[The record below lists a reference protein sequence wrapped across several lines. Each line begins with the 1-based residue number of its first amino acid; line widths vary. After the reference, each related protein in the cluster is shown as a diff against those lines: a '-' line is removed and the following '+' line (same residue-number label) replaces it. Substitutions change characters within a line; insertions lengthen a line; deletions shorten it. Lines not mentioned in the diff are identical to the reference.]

1 MGRSK
6 TQKAKSKFR
15 QSIMIPERRFPQ
27 WTGLRRGSLFCHR
40 REREDGSQLTLT
52 VLEVIEDNVQ
62 TLAVGAKVFDD
73 DTAAAYDLA
82 GISLT
87 IDFAETSPGAQNL
100 RVTDFDEV
108 DLVLGAESLDELDV
122 FGLGTGLYQDA
133 KVSLALVQGFGAL
146 PETASET
153 IVNEC
158 VLQDLLD
165 RNSVSASV
173 DSRMECT

>member
-1 MGRSK
+1 MVANV
-6 TQKAKSKFR
+6 TAITVKAE
-15 QSIMIPERRFPQ
+15 ER
-27 WTGLRRGSLFCHR
+27 H
-40 REREDGSQLTLT
+40 LT

-73 DTAAAYDLA
+73 NTAAAYDLA
-82 GISLT
+82 GVSLT

-158 VLQDLLD
+158 VLQDLLKGLLD
-165 RNSVSASV
+165 GKLSLGRLGGNLLDGGIDLNVISSVRHLLCYEQFV
-173 DSRMECT
+173 G